1 MFKWKSNV
9 WKRKKRTHA
18 ACNSVANDL
27 WKLKKPRMSWEL
39 VLWLAGSS
47 ASACDFDNSA
57 SACDFVLRTRIVI
70 GRLLCFCVR
79 LRQFNFHL
87 IIHIRVMRAIENQM
101 KPFWFYFFWLRF
113 HRAYDC
119 TSDPDLQINLDSVA
133 CVNQPFPCIF
143 LNWGHLDNE
152 TNRKVELEQ
161 STTTFSNQAT
171 CHVKKQWNLTNF
183 GHC

>member
-1 MFKWKSNV
+1 
-9 WKRKKRTHA
+9 
-18 ACNSVANDL
+18 
-27 WKLKKPRMSWEL
+27 
-39 VLWLAGSS
+39 
-47 ASACDFDNSA
+47 
-57 SACDFVLRTRIVI
+57 
-70 GRLLCFCVR
+70 
-79 LRQFNFHL
+79 
-87 IIHIRVMRAIENQM
+87 MRAIENQM

-119 TSDPDLQINLDSVA
+119 TSDTDFQINLDFVA

-143 LNWGHLDNE
+143 LNWGRLDNE

-161 STTTFSNQAT
+161 STTTFSNQAI